1 MASPHGGWEQG
12 SLLAELASDRLLYA
26 RSTHDISL
34 LHCSQH
40 WHHLPVRGVHQRESG
55 GPADH
60 SRLPCCPTG
69 SSGAQLPEPHP
80 RPICWGRGIGRA
92 DDSGELRFSG
102 SQVPLPTVQPH
113 TILEIPKKLK
123 CDRQN
128 KVPSQKMHTSSFLE
142 SLPLYDKGHFADGI
156 Q

>member
-40 WHHLPVRGVHQRESG
+40 WHHLFGESI
-55 GPADH
+55 
-60 SRLPCCPTG
+60 R
-69 SSGAQLPEPHP
+69 
-80 RPICWGRGIGRA
+80 GRGEGLQTTLVCPVASRAPQGLSSQNHTLDQSVWGGVGRA
-92 DDSGELRFSG
+92 DDSGELGLSG

-113 TILEIPKKLK
+113 TVLEIPKKLK

-156 Q
+156 K